1 MGRLIFDYED
11 ADFLHVISG
20 EMAVDTDG
28 NPMIRMG
35 DSLAVDMDTGD
46 LHMISSWPDDDE
58 T

>member
-1 MGRLIFDYED
+1 MGRLVFDYED

-20 EMAVDTDG
+20 EMAVYTDG

-46 LHMISSWPDDDE
+46 LHMISSWPDDE
-58 T
+58 L

>member
-1 MGRLIFDYED
+1 MGRLVFDYED

-35 DSLAVDMDTGD
+35 DSLVLGMDTGD
-46 LHMISSWPDDDE
+46 LHMISSWRIIK
-58 T
+58 

>member
-1 MGRLIFDYED
+1 MGRLVFDYED

-35 DSLAVDMDTGD
+35 DSLVLGMDTGD
-46 LHMISSWPDDDE
+46 LHMISSCPDKNE
-58 T
+58 P